1 MWTFPLFA
9 GGRGRASL
17 RTLLRT
23 SSPKFTRRVQSA
35 ERAVRVDG
43 FSGAIMYLYSVL
55 V

>member
-9 GGRGRASL
+9 GGRAGERAS
-17 RTLLRT
+17 T